1 MFRVEL
7 TPEAADDLQSL
18 RTFDARRVVAAME
31 SQLTHEP
38 TRETRNRKRLRP
50 NDLAEWELRVDVFRV
65 FYDVLAEDEVIKVV
79 AIGLKQGNDLFIHG
93 ERYEL

>member
-7 TPEAADDLQSL
+7 TPEAADDLESM

-38 TRETRNRKRLRP
+38 TRKTRNRQQLRP
-50 NDLAEWELRVDVFRV
+50 NELAEWELRVDVFRV
-65 FYDVLAEDEVIKVV
+65 FYDVMDEVVKVV
-79 AIGLKQGNDLFIHG
+79 AIGLKQGNELFIHG